1 MTDDQAA
8 VSMSYICSLARP
20 RAELTMLTGS
30 GADETTSDYGFRGR
44 RFYSHS
50 QFGGFW
56 PDDSGLQ
63 DLFPWHSFYNVENW
77 VTLGFTDGLGIG
89 VIESARS
96 MRGE

>member
-56 PDDSGLQ
+56 PDDNGLQ
-63 DLFPWHSFYNVENW
+63 DLFPWHSFYNGTQRMYLAKEEY
-77 VTLGFTDGLGIG
+77 VTGSWGIEG
-89 VIESARS
+89 
-96 MRGE
+96 